1 MKGFTMKTIICLFA
15 AALLSACGTTG
26 TSNAIIDPSLTAAP
40 ICQPNYGLPGC
51 YSGGGGE

>member
-1 MKGFTMKTIICLFA
+1 MKTVVIAVVVATAVLI
-15 AALLSACGTTG
+15 SACGTTA
-26 TSNAIIDPSLTAAP
+26 TSNAAIDPSLTAAP

>member
-1 MKGFTMKTIICLFA
+1 MKTIICLFA

-51 YSGGGGE
+51 YSGGGGG